1 MAFVGVYP
9 SELRDAAGPG
19 WVPDDLGRLT
29 TRMPSASVT
38 DDRNLAPA
46 RLVAEMAEG
55 DRRALAQLY
64 DEFSGPVYSLAVR
77 LLGDQAEAQDLV
89 QEIFLQVWLTA
100 GSYEPG
106 RGTVFSWLVTLTRN
120 RAIDRIRKRRRRAE
134 LLSEAAPDLQPAA
147 PAGDGDSATALWFR
161 ERAAAV
167 QSALAEV
174 PPDQKQAI
182 ELAFF
187 GGLTQQ
193 EIAARLNEP
202 LGTIKA
208 RIRRGLLRLKDRLSA
223 RL

>member
-1 MAFVGVYP
+1 MVFVGVYP
-9 SELRDAAGPG
+9 SELRCAAGPWWG
-19 WVPDDLGRLT
+19 PGDLGRLA
-29 TRMPSASVT
+29 TRMPDASVP
-38 DDRNLAPA
+38 DDRNHAPA
-46 RLVAEMAEG
+46 RLVARMAEG
-55 DRRALAQLY
+55 ERPALAQLY

-100 GSYEPG
+100 GSYDPS

-134 LLSEAAPDLQPAA
+134 LLAGAAPELQPAMS
-147 PAGDGDSATALWFR
+147 AGDGDSATALWVR
-161 ERAAAV
+161 ERATAV

-174 PPDQKQAI
+174 PPDQRQAI